1 MTAAIDC
8 LEQNKYDLE
17 KEVIKREE
25 EKKKIKERYR
35 SIRNYTKIT
44 SIICNLIGT
53 ILLGILVGYFL
64 EKYTENSLWMALS
77 IIGFSLFGIV
87 SFYISVVKFK

>member
-1 MTAAIDC
+1 MTAAIDY

-17 KEVIKREE
+17 KEVIKK
-25 EKKKIKERYR
+25 EKEKEKIKERYK
-35 SIRNYTKIT
+35 SIRHYTKIM
-44 SIICNLIGT
+44 SIISNLIGT
-53 ILLGILVGYFL
+53 ILLGIIVGYFL
-64 EKYTENSLWMALS
+64 EKYTDNNIWMALS